1 MKIKSIVTTFM
12 YSFIVCGI
20 ANAMQLTDGKEYST
34 SLTSYTGTANNKIIG
49 ERDYT
54 EFKGD
59 IYSGYTETGSRFA
72 EFGKT
77 SKGMIALKAEVAY
90 KGTDQQE
97 LVNFQN
103 NIKFLL
109 ANPGVILGSAVT
121 KEIKLSN
128 EDPIYMSNLQKF
140 LVDNL
145 FKYYFYRELNI
156 SSTTFQ
162 EKARSSEYALDYFP
176 YKDSPIIYTCMYIFD
191 NPQTE
196 PVTISH
202 TFTSYNNY
210 KFVIEASTATEE
222 GLPMKFDFSPTLFGG
237 YGCPVKLD
245 SNAKDTL
252 LTVFGPMSTTPF
264 SFKFAPYK
272 LDEGVFRMNITMSK
286 GSSGF
291 GLPNYTPVKI
301 SNLTIKIN
309 K

>member
-1 MKIKSIVTTFM
+1 MQ
-12 YSFIVCGI
+12 
-20 ANAMQLTDGKEYST
+20 QLTDGKEYNT
-34 SLTSYTGTANNKIIG
+34 SLTSYTGTANNQIIR
-49 ERDYT
+49 EEDYT
-54 EFKGD
+54 GFKGD
-59 IYSGYTETGSRFA
+59 IYSGYTETGSKFV

-145 FKYYFYRELNI
+145 FKYYFDRELNI
-156 SSTTFQ
+156 SSTAFQ
-162 EKARSSEYALDYFP
+162 EKARSSEYPLDYFP
-176 YKDSPIIYTCMYIFD
+176 YKDCPIIYTCMYIFD
-191 NPQTE
+191 NPQAE
-196 PVTISH
+196 PVTISR
-202 TFTSYNNY
+202 TSTSYNNY
-210 KFVIEASTATEE
+210 KFVIEASTTTEE
-222 GLPMKFDFSPTLFGG
+222 GLPMKFDFSPTLFS
-237 YGCPVKLD
+237 YGCSASLD
-245 SNAKDTL
+245 SNAKDTIL
-252 LTVFGPMSTTPF
+252 MNFGPSMSTSPF

-291 GLPNYTPVKI
+291 GLPTNYTPVKI
-301 SNLTIKIN
+301 SNLTIKI
-309 K
+309 KK